1 LLIIR
6 QQFFFL
12 DEAQNYR
19 IWSSE
24 NPHAFVETRLH
35 PIKVGIWIATSR
47 RRLIVFIVKIK
58 EPVINEVTSPFFFYL
73 IPQYVTKRQKSN
85 IFEFHR
91 TLDICSFIDTLYN
104 KHSTPYFQHNNSD
117 SSYLTNKK
125 WHHFEISKEYNRLF
139 FGRLNNKEAII
150 QYNDS
155 EQDYDVN
162 HIMIVSDVIGFWKI
176 LDSK

>member
-6 QQFFFL
+6 QQFFFFL

-19 IWSSE
+19 IWNSE

-73 IPQYVTKRQKSN
+73 IPQYVTKRQ
-85 IFEFHR
+85 
-91 TLDICSFIDTLYN
+91 
-104 KHSTPYFQHNNSD
+104 
-117 SSYLTNKK
+117 
-125 WHHFEISKEYNRLF
+125 
-139 FGRLNNKEAII
+139 
-150 QYNDS
+150 
-155 EQDYDVN
+155 
-162 HIMIVSDVIGFWKI
+162 
-176 LDSK
+176 